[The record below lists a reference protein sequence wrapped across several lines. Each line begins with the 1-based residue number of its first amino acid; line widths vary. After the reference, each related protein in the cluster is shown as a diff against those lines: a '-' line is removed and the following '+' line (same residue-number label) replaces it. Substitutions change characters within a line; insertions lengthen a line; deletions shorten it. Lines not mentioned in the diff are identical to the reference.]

1 MSGPAKPR
9 ALPGRGRGAGGG
21 RAPSVAEA
29 FGAAPSW
36 ASAAR
41 LRELP
46 REAIRPNPNQ
56 PRKRFDE
63 DALQSL
69 AGSIRDRGLLQPVL
83 VRALSDRDSY
93 ELVAGERRWR
103 AAGLAGLD
111 LL

>member
-9 ALPGRGRGAGGG
+9 ALPGRRRAGGGG
-21 RAPSVAEA
+21 RATSVAEA

-63 DALQSL
+63 DALQRL
-69 AGSIRDRGLLQPVL
+69 AASIRERGLLQPVL
-83 VRALSDRDSY
+83 VRALSDGEHY
-93 ELVAGERRWR
+93 ELVAGERRRR
-103 AAGLAGLD
+103 AAALAA
-111 LL
+111 